1 MGNYINK
8 LILTLFVFSFGHS
21 QCYTKLAVG
30 SEHIVAINNTNKLV
44 GWGRNTSGQLAFS
57 APPSTVSLPVNFT
70 NQNNWLNVWVY
81 VLNTFALR
89 DDNTLWCSGS
99 NNTGSLGIGN
109 TSSQTQLVQVNTDQI
124 GWQKITGS
132 NFHTIGLRSDGTI
145 WSWGNNTAGE
155 LALGF
160 GAPNQVLTPT
170 QIGTAN
176 HWIDVTTTGFS
187 TFALRNDGTIWGS
200 GSPVILYLGSG
211 PDPSYTLRQGFYLG
225 DNGITP
231 IDGLVKIKSSR
242 DFILGQKTDGTLVA
256 WGGNEYGE
264 LAMPLTYPGGSRP
277 RPVGTD
283 TWLDFAA
290 GNNHALAIKTDGT
303 LWAWGRN
310 HFGQLGLGHTD
321 NVSTPTQVG
330 TANDW
335 EKVYAAGNG
344 TSLGVKTDGSI
355 WVWGRNDYG
364 QFGNGTT
371 TQSNVPLQN
380 SAICLQTLST
390 PSYTKP
396 TLSIAPNPAKEMLY
410 INYTNT
416 LQANI
421 NIYDLQGR
429 VVYQSSVIGFEGQV
443 TIPVGQWQQGVYL
456 VQIQNH
462 DGGSVVEKM
471 LVN

>member
-1 MGNYINK
+1 MVKYLK
-8 LILTLFVFSFGHS
+8 SLVLIIVVISTSS
-21 QCYTKLAVG
+21 AQCYKSISVG
-30 SEHIVAINNTNKLV
+30 ANHTLGVSQQNELIGWGINNAYSLGNSSTTPISINTPIVINGTNT
-44 GWGRNTSGQLAFS
+44 WINTWCYG
-57 APPSTVSLPVNFT
+57 
-70 NQNNWLNVWVY
+70 
-81 VLNTFALR
+81 LNTFALKN
-89 DDNTLWCSGS
+89 DNTLWGCGA
-99 NNTGSLGIGN
+99 NNLGSLGVGVSGN
-109 TSSQTQLVQVNTDQI
+109 VQQLTLITSGAVWT
-124 GWQKITGS
+124 KITGS
-132 NFHTIGLRSDGTI
+132 AVHSVGLRSDGTI
-145 WSWGNNTAGE
+145 WGCGENNNGRIG
-155 LALGF
+155 LGF
-160 GAPNQVLTPT
+160 GAPAQVLTFT

-176 HWIDVTTTGFS
+176 HWIDVTVSGTA
-187 TFALRNDGTIWGS
+187 TFALRNDGTIWGTG
-200 GSPVILYLGSG
+200 GSLTMFLGTG
-211 PDPSYTLRQGFYLG
+211 ADPSNTLRQGFYLG

-231 IDGLVKIKSSR
+231 IDGLVKVKSSR
-242 DFILGQKTDGTLVA
+242 DFILGQKADGTLVA

-290 GNNHALAIKTDGT
+290 GNNHALAIKTNGT

-443 TIPVGQWQQGVYL
+443 TILVGQWQQGVYL

-462 DGGSVVEKM
+462 DGGSVVEKV